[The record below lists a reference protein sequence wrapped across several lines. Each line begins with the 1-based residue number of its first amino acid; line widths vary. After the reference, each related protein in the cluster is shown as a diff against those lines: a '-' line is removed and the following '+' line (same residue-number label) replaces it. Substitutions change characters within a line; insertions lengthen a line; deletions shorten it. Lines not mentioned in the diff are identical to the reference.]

1 MLYSAG
7 FLHSFWWLSNT
18 ALIGYTT
25 FFYFISWWICHWLFE
40 ETRPIVL
47 QIVLHAGSLL
57 PPNAGSLVAPSCF
70 SHRLERNPHSRKLG
84 CQIVCGRTTWRS
96 CLRCRNLGP
105 ISRESDLVDLR
116 GAQESVFLTHQV
128 ILLRVLPEPILRNSA
143 GCPSTLTSM
152 ALDVPQESHKSNGRW
167 LAKTF

>member
-116 GAQESVFLTHQV
+116 GGPGICIFNA
-128 ILLRVLPEPILRNSA
+128 PGDSA
-143 GCPSTLTSM
+143 EGITRTYSEKLCWVSFDLDFNGTWCSTGK
-152 ALDVPQESHKSNGRW
+152 P
-167 LAKTF
+167 